1 MTSTSAIQSAIRTDL
16 IEKGPCTLQALLN
29 RLPQYS
35 WSEVF
40 TAIDQLSREGSL
52 VLRHPT
58 RFDYEV
64 SVTPVQPTFQPS
76 ANGSDVGGDDE
87 LPGRS
92 DVGSLVHKERVSA

>member
-1 MTSTSAIQSAIRTDL
+1 MTSTSSIQSAIRTDL
-16 IEKGPCTLQALLN
+16 ILKGPCTLQALLN

-40 TAIDQLSREGSL
+40 AAIDQLSREGSL

-64 SVTPVQPTFQPS
+64 SIAPVQPTFRPS
-76 ANGSDVGGDDE
+76 ARRSDAGGDEE
-87 LPGRS
+87 LSGRA
-92 DVGSLVHKERVSA
+92 DVVHKERVSA